1 MIDFVY
7 LFNSCFGLLGCF
19 PGEMSY
25 VAVGD
30 IVT

>member
-7 LFNSCFGLLGCF
+7 LFNSCIGLLSCF
-19 PGEMSY
+19 AGELSY

-30 IVT
+30 LVT

>member
-7 LFNSCFGLLGCF
+7 LFNSCVGLLGCF
-19 PGEMSY
+19 AGKMSY
-25 VAVGD
+25 AAVGD

>member
-1 MIDFVY
+1 MIDFIY
-7 LFNSCFGLLGCF
+7 LLNSCIGLLGCF
-19 PGEMSY
+19 AGEMLY